1 MNLQE
6 IVTKRTGKAISQCS
20 NKELYFS
27 LLEMT
32 KGMAEEKVSNEGK
45 RKLYYISAE
54 FLIGKLLSNNLINLG
69 IYEDVKKLLADNGKS
84 LAEIEEVEPEPSLGN
99 GGLGRLAAC
108 FLDSIATLGLNGD
121 GVGLNYHY
129 GLFKQVFKDHKQT
142 AEKNPWITPE
152 SWLNKSNIKFD
163 VLFGG
168 FKVTS
173 TLYDIDVT
181 GYNQGSNK
189 LRLFDV
195 DTVNEALVKDGIQ
208 PKLAILRVG
217 AKPNDLSYEKGA
229 LKKCETI
236 GIQTEVTEL
245 PEGTTQDEYIAALE
259 KLNNDA
265 SVNGILTFRPLP
277 EGIDEEVIKNVI
289 AAEKDVDCFSP
300 LNTAKL
306 MEGDKSGFPPCTPT
320 AVVEILKHYDVEL
333 NGANVAVLGRS
344 MVVGKPAAMLLLNEN
359 ATVTI
364 CHSRTKNLEKVTS
377 QADILVAAVGRAKMI
392 KENSVKEGAV
402 VIDVGINV
410 DENGNLCGD
419 VDTASVQDK
428 VSMITPVP
436 AGVGSVTTS
445 ILAKHVVKACKNQ
458 NNK

>member
-1 MNLQE
+1 MGE
-6 IVTKRTGKAISQCS
+6 IIKGKPVGDALSDQL
-20 NKELYFS
+20 K
-27 LLEMT
+27 LE
-32 KGMAEEKVSNEGK
+32 
-45 RKLYYISAE
+45 
-54 FLIGKLLSNNLINLG
+54 
-69 IYEDVKKLLADNGKS
+69 
-84 LAEIEEVEPEPSLGN
+84 
-99 GGLGRLAAC
+99 C
-108 FLDSIATLGLNGD
+108 
-121 GVGLNYHY
+121 
-129 GLFKQVFKDHKQT
+129 
-142 AEKNPWITPE
+142 
-152 SWLNKSNIKFD
+152 
-163 VLFGG
+163 
-168 FKVTS
+168 
-173 TLYDIDVT
+173 
-181 GYNQGSNK
+181 
-189 LRLFDV
+189 
-195 DTVNEALVKDGIQ
+195 EALVKDGIQ

-344 MVVGKPAAMLLLNEN
+344 MVVGKPVAMLLLNEN

>member
-1 MNLQE
+1 MGE
-6 IVTKRTGKAISQCS
+6 IIKGKPVGDALSDQL
-20 NKELYFS
+20 K
-27 LLEMT
+27 LE
-32 KGMAEEKVSNEGK
+32 
-45 RKLYYISAE
+45 
-54 FLIGKLLSNNLINLG
+54 
-69 IYEDVKKLLADNGKS
+69 
-84 LAEIEEVEPEPSLGN
+84 
-99 GGLGRLAAC
+99 C
-108 FLDSIATLGLNGD
+108 
-121 GVGLNYHY
+121 
-129 GLFKQVFKDHKQT
+129 
-142 AEKNPWITPE
+142 
-152 SWLNKSNIKFD
+152 
-163 VLFGG
+163 
-168 FKVTS
+168 
-173 TLYDIDVT
+173 
-181 GYNQGSNK
+181 
-189 LRLFDV
+189 
-195 DTVNEALVKDGIQ
+195 EALVKDGIQ